1 MKKTIKTVLIKIG
14 LWLSFLG
21 GLFFTLFK
29 VLTNSQKTAKDLTE
43 KQEKTELVIKEYK
56 DIIDSK
62 KQIILQK
69 EWNVRKEKEVLDKK
83 LEAILKEK
91 EEVKAKIKE
100 LKNSKSEREKQESK
114 FWR

>member
-69 EWNVRKEKEVLDKK
+69 EWNDRKEKEVLDKK
-83 LEAILKEK
+83 LEAILK